1 VRPVLGPGKSG
12 LKPFEEVIAV
22 CLRKSLPAIAIG
34 FLLLVIGHVAPA
46 LAQTRATDDLP
57 KIIRLGLE
65 AYKAGGPEAAIKTWI
80 KGSPIDGSK
89 DALTQ
94 ANNLRQIQDYYGAYK
109 TFDVISI
116 RNLSPNIRIVYLALD
131 FEKGPLFAKFV
142 VYQTPE
148 GWILTT
154 FNFNTKD
161 ELIIPPSI

>member
-1 VRPVLGPGKSG
+1 MHT
-12 LKPFEEVIAV
+12 
-22 CLRKSLPAIAIG
+22 RKSLPATAIG
-34 FLLLVIGHVAPA
+34 FLLLVIGQFVPA
-46 LAQTRATDDLP
+46 LAQTRTTDDLP
-57 KIIRLGLE
+57 KIIRSGLE
-65 AYKAGGPEAAIKTWI
+65 AYKAEGPEAAIKAWI

-94 ANNLRQIQDYYGAYK
+94 ANILRQIQDFYGVYK
-109 TFDVISI
+109 TFDVIST
-116 RNLSPNIRIVYLALD
+116 RNLSPNIRIVYVALN

-142 VYQTPE
+142 VYQTAE